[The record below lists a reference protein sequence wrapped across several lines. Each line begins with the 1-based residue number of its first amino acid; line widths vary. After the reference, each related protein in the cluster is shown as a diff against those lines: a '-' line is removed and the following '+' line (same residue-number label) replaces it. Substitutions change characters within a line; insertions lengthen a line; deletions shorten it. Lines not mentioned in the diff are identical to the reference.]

1 MGTFR
6 KLPTP
11 ALPGSGSRVL
21 RSARI
26 SAFGAPVFMSVSQ
39 YSRPTPKV
47 KPRRAYCA
55 PLPHIFYQG
64 VLRRRGQGM
73 KVEPEQRAALLGST
87 SQKTAQQC
95 GPQRG
100 RSGAA
105 NPPCTRMFRPGCG
118 GWTPTYSSGCR
129 QCWPGTRPSG
139 ICGAERPPAGNTAK
153 NKSGGASL
161 YIGCIRVCR
170 FCCYLLRNCSSA
182 AFSSRLTCAWLMP
195 ISRATS
201 ICVSP
206 LR

>member
-1 MGTFR
+1 MRPSASYFLPRSLAEEGTGHESGTGTAGRTAGGVYR
-6 KLPTP
+6 K
-11 ALPGSGSRVL
+11 
-21 RSARI
+21 
-26 SAFGAPVFMSVSQ
+26 
-39 YSRPTPKV
+39 K
-47 KPRRAYCA
+47 
-55 PLPHIFYQG
+55 
-64 VLRRRGQGM
+64 
-73 KVEPEQRAALLGST
+73 QRH
-87 SQKTAQQC
+87 

-105 NPPCTRMFRPGCG
+105 NPPCTRTFRPGCG
-118 GWTPTYSSGCR
+118 GWTPTCSSGCR

-139 ICGAERPPAGNTAK
+139 ICGAGRPPAGNTAK

-161 YIGCIRVCR
+161 YIGYIRVRR